1 MNTTTQQAYHGDMP
15 QETLTAKTVRSGS
28 LAEGIAG
35 GAGIVLAIIGLANI
49 LPHVMIPISTIAL
62 GAALLFEGG
71 AVTARFTDL
80 LEKMGTG
87 RVEISELG
95 VGLTTELVGG
105 LAGIVMGILA
115 LLNVSPTVLLPV
127 AAIVFG
133 VTLLFGSTV
142 TARLNSLHISRSGE
156 HEAFREVAQ
165 EAVSA
170 AAGVQ
175 LLLGLVAI
183 TLGILA
189 LVGMSP
195 VVMNLIALLCIGF
208 SDLLSGTAL
217 SARML
222 SMVRS

>member
-1 MNTTTQQAYHGDMP
+1 MNTTTQQTYHGDMP
-15 QETLTAKTVRSGS
+15 QEALTAKTVRSGS
-28 LAEGIAG
+28 LAEGVAG

-87 RVEISELG
+87 RIEISELG

-105 LAGIVMGILA
+105 LAGIVLGILA
-115 LLNVSPTVLLPV
+115 LLNVSPAVLLPV
-127 AAIVFG
+127 AVIVFG

-142 TARLNSLHISRSGE
+142 TARLNSLQISRSGE
-156 HEAFREVAQ
+156 HEAFREVAR

-189 LVGMSP
+189 VVGMSP